1 MFNTA
6 TPKTAVRLFIASA
19 LIAGLGYAAKLGED
33 GQLMSTNV
41 VSTWVY
47 GIAAIVLY
55 FAILVSIILWWRHLK
70 SRRK

>member
-6 TPKTAVRLFIASA
+6 TPKTAIRLFIVSA
-19 LIAGLGYAAKLGED
+19 LIAGLGYAAKMGED
-33 GQLMSTNV
+33 GQLMSTNI

-47 GIAAIVLY
+47 AIAVIVFY
-55 FAILVSIILWWRHLK
+55 YAVLVSIILWRRHLK